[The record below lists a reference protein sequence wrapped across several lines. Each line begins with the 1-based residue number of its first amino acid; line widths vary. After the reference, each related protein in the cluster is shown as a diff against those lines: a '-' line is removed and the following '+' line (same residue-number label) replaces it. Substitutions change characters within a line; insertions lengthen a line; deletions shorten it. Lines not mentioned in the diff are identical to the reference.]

1 MPFRRTYRSLK
12 RQSKILSSFPTAGIE
27 FYRVQ
32 GHISRQGLRFS
43 EEDRADYIKVQIQ
56 GALKKA
62 FGHGRDGLTE
72 TDEPRAV
79 R

>member
-1 MPFRRTYRSLK
+1 M
-12 RQSKILSSFPTAGIE
+12 
-27 FYRVQ
+27 
-32 GHISRQGLRFS
+32 GLRLP
-43 EEDRADYIKVQIQ
+43 EEHREDYIKVQILA
-56 GALKKA
+56 ALKKA

>member
-1 MPFRRTYRSLK
+1 MTFADWIDFEATR
-12 RQSKILSSFPTAGIE
+12 I
-27 FYRVQ
+27 VNM
-32 GHISRQGLRFS
+32 GLRLP

-56 GALKKA
+56 AALKKA

-79 R
+79 Q

>member
-1 MPFRRTYRSLK
+1 MTFADWIDFEAARIVSM
-12 RQSKILSSFPTAGIE
+12 
-27 FYRVQ
+27 
-32 GHISRQGLRFS
+32 GLRLQ
-43 EEDRADYIKVQIQ
+43 EEHRADYIKVQIQ
-56 GALKKA
+56 AALKKA

>member
-1 MPFRRTYRSLK
+1 VGTQMTFADWIDFEATRIVSM
-12 RQSKILSSFPTAGIE
+12 
-27 FYRVQ
+27 
-32 GHISRQGLRFS
+32 GLRLP
-43 EEDRADYIKVQIQ
+43 EEHRADYIKVQIQ
-56 GALKKA
+56 AALKKA

>member
-1 MPFRRTYRSLK
+1 MTFADWIDFEATRIVSM
-12 RQSKILSSFPTAGIE
+12 
-27 FYRVQ
+27 
-32 GHISRQGLRFS
+32 GLRLQ
-43 EEDRADYIKVQIQ
+43 EEHRADYIKVQIQ
-56 GALKKA
+56 AALKKA

>member
-1 MPFRRTYRSLK
+1 MTFADWIDFEATRIVSM
-12 RQSKILSSFPTAGIE
+12 
-27 FYRVQ
+27 
-32 GHISRQGLRFS
+32 GLRLP
-43 EEDRADYIKVQIQ
+43 EEHREDYIKVQILA
-56 GALKKA
+56 ALKKA